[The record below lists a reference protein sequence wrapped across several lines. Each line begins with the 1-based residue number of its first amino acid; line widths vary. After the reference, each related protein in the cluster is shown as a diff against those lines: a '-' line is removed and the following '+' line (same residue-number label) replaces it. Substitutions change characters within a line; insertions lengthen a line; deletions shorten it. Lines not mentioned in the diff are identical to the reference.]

1 MEDQMNGRPITED
14 DLHAFVDQALE
25 PARHGEVADY
35 LAAHPDVAGRVEKYR
50 RDRDLLRAA
59 FAPVAE
65 EPVPP
70 ELNLARMIETRRLAG
85 VGWMRAA
92 AAAVLLL
99 FLGGA
104 AGWSLHGTLGQ
115 PQTGIAALMQEAVDS
130 FEVYAPDRGRPVEIQ
145 AADQPQLVKWFSNRM
160 KRPVA
165 VPDLTASGYRF
176 MGGRLV
182 ATPHGPAA
190 LFMYDDDHGTR
201 LVMLSR
207 PMAIDKNTPMS
218 ERSRGAVASI
228 GWSNNGIGYSLV
240 GPVSPDVLH
249 PIANEVRK
257 QIDAKA

>member
-1 MEDQMNGRPITED
+1 MNGRPITED

-35 LAAHPDVAGRVEKYR
+35 LAAHPEVAGRVEDYR
-50 RDRDLLRAA
+50 KQRELLRAA

-70 ELNLARMIETRRLAG
+70 ELNLARMIEARRFAG
-85 VGWMRAA
+85 VGWMQAA
-92 AAAVLLL
+92 AAAMLLL
-99 FLGGA
+99 FVGGA
-104 AGWSLHGTLGQ
+104 GGWSLHGAYGP
-115 PQTGIAALMQEAVDS
+115 PQAGIAALMQEAVDN
-130 FEVYAPDRGRPVEIQ
+130 FEVYAPDRARPIEIR
-145 AADQPQLVKWFSNRM
+145 AADQPELVKWFSNRM

-165 VPDLTASGYRF
+165 VPDLSAAGYRF

-182 ATPHGPAA
+182 ATPHGPAT
-190 LFMYDDDHGTR
+190 LLMYDDDRGTR

-207 PMAIDKNTPMS
+207 PMAVDKSTPMS
-218 ERSRGAVASI
+218 ERQRGQVASI

-240 GPVSPDVLH
+240 GPLSREVLH
-249 PIANEVRK
+249 PIAKEARK